1 MDILKEVLFEA
12 LAEAEAAIP
21 SATNVEKRSD
31 AILFGDGGF
40 DSMGL
45 VQFIVIVEERI
56 EEVAGVEVRLASDK
70 AMSRQR
76 SPFATLG
83 TLADFIRECIDEAQE
98 DG

>member
-12 LAEAEAAIP
+12 LSEAEATIP
-21 SATNVEKRSD
+21 SAANVDKRSD

-56 EEVAGVEVRLASDK
+56 EDVAGVEVRLASDK

-83 TLADFIRECIDEAQE
+83 TLAEFIEECIDEAKQN
-98 DG
+98 D